1 MKKIIFKEAL
11 KKMSKLEDNSIIIP
25 QKGLSI
31 SAVLCDIDKVDAQEI
46 NYNSRITHSKD
57 NYYSEY
63 EDREIHYTS
72 HAEYRVL
79 EKWKSSNIDLSNHII
94 IVTIPPCDK
103 CLELILEL
111 KIDKVYYLYHHH
123 KHHKHKFRHYRKI
136 GLNKDYIQKIE
147 MKYFENDPDTLE
159 THKNMRKA
167 IKKIRSYLFKINKK
181 K

>member
-1 MKKIIFKEAL
+1 MKKIILKEAL
-11 KKMSKLEDNSIIIP
+11 KKMSKLEDKSIIIP

-31 SAVLCDIDKVDAQEI
+31 SAVLCDINKIDSQEI
-46 NYNSRITHSKD
+46 NYNSRITYSKD
-57 NYYSEY
+57 NYYPEYKDSEN
-63 EDREIHYTS
+63 HYTS

-94 IVTIPPCDK
+94 VVTIPPCKK

-111 KIDKVYYLYHHH
+111 KIGRVYYLYHHE
-123 KHHKHKFRHYRKI
+123 KHHKHKFLHYEAM
-136 GLNKDYIQKIE
+136 GLERDYIQKLEIE
-147 MKYFENDPDTLE
+147 DFANDPDILE
-159 THKNMRKA
+159 TRSNMRKA